1 MSFDLEEHDNSQIK
15 EIKMDHLRLAE
26 LLFPQITKTADYY
39 EQKYPPRNLP
49 EGARVTRIAPSP
61 TGYLHIGALYG
72 AITDERSA
80 HLSNGVFYLRIEDT
94 DSKREVSG
102 AADLF
107 ITMFEKY
114 GLKFDEGAVRN
125 GDNGDYGPYRQSER
139 TEIYQ
144 TFAKK
149 LVAEGKAYPCF
160 CTDEE
165 IDKIRQA
172 QEAAGENPGYYG
184 KWAVWRD
191 ADLEKV
197 EQALSENKPFVIRL
211 RSQGDSS
218 KKIKITDAIKG
229 DLEFPKNDQD
239 FIILKSDGT
248 PPYHFAHA
256 IDDHLMRT
264 THVVR
269 GEEWLATLPWHV
281 ELFSALEFK
290 RPVYCHTA
298 NIMKLDNGS
307 KRKISKRKDPEADVA
322 MFLREGYPQDGLIE
336 YVLTLLNS
344 NFEEWRRMNPYS
356 DRNEFPFSFKKMGV
370 SGPLFDFEKLY
381 DVCKDVVSR
390 MDADTVYENVS
401 KWTEEYDPEFHAVL
415 TRDPSY
421 SKKILSIGRGGKK
434 PRKDFGLWKEVKDYM
449 SFFFN
454 DLFCPSYEF
463 PENLAK
469 EDIISVLKKYPSVYS
484 ESDDQ
489 QQWFEKLKEV
499 ATSIGFA
506 ADTKEY
512 KKDPAAY
519 KGHVGDIAM
528 MLRVALTGKQ
538 VSPDTYAV
546 IRILGTEEMKNRLEK
561 CIEAIQ

>member
-1 MSFDLEEHDNSQIK
+1 
-15 EIKMDHLRLAE
+15 MDYLKLAE
-26 LLFPQITKTADYY
+26 LLFPHIDKTADYY
-39 EQKYPPRNLP
+39 EEKYPPRDLP

-72 AITDERSA
+72 AVTDERSA
-80 HLSNGVFYLRIEDT
+80 HLTNGVFYLRIEDT

-125 GDNGDYGPYRQSER
+125 GDNGKYGPYRQSER

-165 IDKIRQA
+165 IEQIRKK

-191 ADLEKV
+191 AELDTVEK
-197 EQALSENKPFVIRL
+197 ALAEGKPFVIRL
-211 RSQGDSS
+211 RSQGDST

-229 DLEFPKNDQD
+229 DLEFPKNNQD

-281 ELFSALEFK
+281 ELFSALGFK

-344 NFEEWRRMNPYS
+344 NFEDWRRMNPKA

-381 DVCKDVVSR
+381 DICKDVISR
-390 MDADTVYENVS
+390 MDAETVYKNAAEWM
-401 KWTEEYDPEFHAVL
+401 KEYDPEFYAIF
-415 TRDPSY
+415 TKDPDY
-421 SKKILSIGRGGKK
+421 AKNILSIGRGGNK
-434 PRKDFGLWKEVKDYM
+434 PRKDFGLWKEIKDYM
-449 SFFFN
+449 GFFYEE
-454 DLFCPSYEF
+454 LFTPEYVF
-463 PENLAK
+463 PENLQK
-469 EDIISVLKKYPSVYS
+469 EDIAAVLEKYPSVYN
-484 ESDDQ
+484 ENDDQ
-489 QQWFEKLKEV
+489 QQWFEKLKGIAESV
-499 ATSIGFA
+499 GFA

-512 KKDPAAY
+512 KKNPDAY

-528 MLRVALTGKQ
+528 IIRVAITGKQ

-546 IRILGTEEMKNRLEK
+546 IRILGTDEMKRRIYECLK
-561 CIEAIQ
+561 VIKKP

>member
-1 MSFDLEEHDNSQIK
+1 MDNLK
-15 EIKMDHLRLAE
+15 LAE
-26 LLFPQITKTADYY
+26 LLFPQITKTTEYY
-39 EQKYPPRNLP
+39 EEKYPMRDLP

-72 AITDERSA
+72 AVADERTA
-80 HLSNGVFYLRIEDT
+80 HLSDGVFYLRIEDT

-114 GLKFDEGAVRN
+114 GIKFDEGAVSG
-125 GDNGDYGPYRQSER
+125 GDSGNYGPYRQSER

-149 LVAEGKAYPCF
+149 LIAEGKAYPCF
-160 CTDEE
+160 CTDTE
-165 IDKIRQA
+165 IEKIRNE

-191 ADLEKV
+191 AELEDIEK
-197 EQALSENKPFVIRL
+197 ALAENKPFVIRL
-211 RSQGDSS
+211 RSTGDPS
-218 KKIKITDAIKG
+218 KRVKLTDAIKG
-229 DLEFPKNDQD
+229 DLEFPQNNQD

-281 ELFSALEFK
+281 ELFAALGFK
-290 RPVYCHTA
+290 RPVFCHTA
-298 NIMKLDNGS
+298 NIMKLDDGS

-344 NFEEWRRMNPYS
+344 NFEDWRRANPTA
-356 DRNEFPFSFKKMGV
+356 DKNEFPFSFKKMGV

-390 MDADTVYENVS
+390 MDAETVYENVAA
-401 KWTEEYDPEFHAVL
+401 WTKEYDPDFYAVL
-415 TRDPSY
+415 TKDPQY
-421 SKKILSIGRGGKK
+421 AKDILSIGRGGTK
-434 PRKDFGLWKEVKDYM
+434 PRKDFGLWKEIKDYM
-449 SFFFN
+449 GFFYN
-454 DLFCPSYEF
+454 ELFEPEYCF

-469 EDIISVLKKYPSVYS
+469 EDIVAVLEQYPSVYS
-484 ESDDQ
+484 ENDDQ
-489 QQWFEKLKEV
+489 QQWFEKLKTV

-512 KKDPAAY
+512 KKNPDAF

-538 VSPDTYAV
+538 VSPDTFAV
-546 IRILGTEEMKNRLEK
+546 IRILGKNEMENRLKK
-561 CIEAIQ
+561 CINAIKD